1 MYSCNNHSGSQTP
14 SLAHCQESVVS
25 GIESE
30 VMTGS
35 HRSVRMLKVKRKCEK
50 LNGALPQGFC
60 CVQVNSVLSL
70 FKLILC

>member
-1 MYSCNNHSGSQTP
+1 MYSCNNHSGSRTP

-35 HRSVRMLKVKRKCEK
+35 HRGVHMLKMKTKMRK
-50 LNGALPQGFC
+50 A
-60 CVQVNSVLSL
+60 
-70 FKLILC
+70 